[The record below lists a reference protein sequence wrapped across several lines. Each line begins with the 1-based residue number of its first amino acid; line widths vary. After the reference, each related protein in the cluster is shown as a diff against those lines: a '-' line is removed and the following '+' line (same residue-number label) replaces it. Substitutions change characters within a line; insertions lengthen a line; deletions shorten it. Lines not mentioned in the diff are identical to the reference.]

1 MDETSVT
8 TVTGESR
15 SGALPRRPLDWLKVF
30 GPGAI
35 IASLTIGT
43 GELIFSSRG
52 GAIFGYRILF
62 LFIVISLLKWGLVV
76 ASSRHMVL
84 TGVHP
89 YRRML
94 DLRALADG
102 C

>member
-1 MDETSVT
+1 MDDTLAKTITS
-8 TVTGESR
+8 EIR
-15 SGALPRRPLDWLKVF
+15 SDRLPRRPLGWLMVF

-62 LFIVISLLKWGLVV
+62 LFVVISIL
-76 ASSRHMVL
+76 
-84 TGVHP
+84 
-89 YRRML
+89 
-94 DLRALADG
+94 
-102 C
+102 

>member
-1 MDETSVT
+1 MTDASPVPSLPAALL
-8 TVTGESR
+8 SR
-15 SGALPRRPLDWLKVF
+15 NPMRWVAIF

-62 LFIVISLLKWGLVV
+62 LFVIISLLKWVLVYST
-76 ASSRHMVL
+76 ARHMVL
-84 TGVHP
+84 TGTHP
-89 YRRML
+89 FERWLSLPGPRGWL
-94 DLRALADG
+94 
-102 C
+102 